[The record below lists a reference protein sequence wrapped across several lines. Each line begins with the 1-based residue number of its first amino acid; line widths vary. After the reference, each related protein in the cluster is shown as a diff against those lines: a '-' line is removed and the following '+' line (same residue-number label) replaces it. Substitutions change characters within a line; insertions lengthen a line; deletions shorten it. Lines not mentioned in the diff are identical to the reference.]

1 MNEYVVD
8 TMGIVI
14 YLEKR
19 RLGAKAK
26 NIFNAVET
34 KEALVII
41 PGMVHAEVLSL
52 SKRNRIKTSLG
63 DIEKFL
69 HDNPLCKEYPLSFS
83 VVKSAHEIA
92 DIPELHDR
100 LIAATAR
107 FLKLPLIT
115 NDPVIQ
121 ASSFVNTVWS

>member
-8 TMGIVI
+8 TMGIVLH
-14 YLEKR
+14 LEKR
-19 RLGAKAK
+19 RLGARAK
-26 NIFNAVET
+26 EIFTAVIR

-41 PGMVHAEVLSL
+41 PGIVHAEILSL
-52 SKRNRIKTSLG
+52 SKRNRIKTNLD
-63 DIEKFL
+63 DIETFL
-69 HDNPLCKEYPLSFS
+69 RENTHCKEYPLSLS
-83 VVKSAHEIA
+83 VAQSAKDIT

-107 FLKLPLIT
+107 FLNLSLIT

-121 ASSFVNTVWS
+121 GSASVRTIWE